1 MSNVILCYPAPDDTR
16 IVPIVVWVCID
27 SLWSALHPAS
37 WYYNMFVKESMMRTY
52 EVKPK
57 LVEATEIAI
66 GEPVSKRSPDE
77 LEKQI
82 SKKSTQI
89 KKNIFKVMLDI

>member
-1 MSNVILCYPAPDDTR
+1 MLSGAPDDTR

-37 WYYNMFVKESMMRTY
+37 WYYNMFVKESLTRTY

-77 LEKQI
+77 LENQI